1 MDMTDSI
8 RQLFE
13 NRFQQ
18 KPLVV
23 RSPGR
28 INLIGEHTDYNNG
41 FVLPAATD
49 KAVYVA
55 MAASHDANCHWF
67 ASDFNQTHTASLD
80 NLQHSDKG
88 WPNYLLGVVQQLQRL
103 GFRVPAFNCV
113 ISGDVP
119 FGAGM
124 SSSAALECAVGWG
137 LAHLFGF
144 ELDRLALVKLA
155 QRAENEFVGL
165 RCGIM
170 DMFASAF
177 GKKDQVI
184 RLDCRSLEYSYFPL
198 QLQGYQIVLFDTGV
212 KHSLASSAY
221 NTRRQECEEGVRLLQ
236 KFEPQVASLRDATE
250 AMLLQHQRQF
260 DPLVFVRC
268 LYVVQENERVLAAC
282 QDLERGD
289 LETFGQRMYG
299 SHNGLR
305 DMYEVS
311 CAELD
316 YLASFTKTEA
326 SVLGARMMGGG
337 FGGCTINLIKA
348 EAVDDLSA
356 RLHKAYKIAMGLE
369 LKTYTVAIADGTGVV
384 QAP

>member
-1 MDMTDSI
+1 MTDNIS
-8 RQLFE
+8 RLFE
-13 NRFQQ
+13 ERFQQ

-55 MAASHDANCHWF
+55 LSASHDADCHWF
-67 ASDFNQTHTASLD
+67 AADFNETYTTQLND
-80 NLQHSDKG
+80 LQRSGKG

-103 GFRVPAFNCV
+103 GFQIPPFNCE

-124 SSSAALECAVGWG
+124 SSSAALECATGWG
-137 LAHLFGF
+137 LSQLFGF
-144 ELDRLALVKLA
+144 DLDRLALVKLA

-165 RCGIM
+165 QCGIM

-198 QLQGYQIVLFDTGV
+198 RLDGYQLVLFNTGV
-212 KHSLASSAY
+212 KHSLASTAY
-221 NTRRQECEEGVRLLQ
+221 NTRRQECEEGVRLLRTL
-236 KFEPQVASLRDATE
+236 EPHVESLRDVTE
-250 AMLLQHQRQF
+250 EMLLLHQRQF

-268 LYVVQENERVLAAC
+268 LYVVQENQRVLAAC
-282 QDLERGD
+282 DDLQNGD
-289 LETFGQRMYG
+289 LKRFGQRMYG

-316 YLASFTKTEA
+316 YLAAFTKTEDN
-326 SVLGARMMGGG
+326 VLGARMMGGG
-337 FGGCTINLIKA
+337 FGGCTINLVKA

-369 LKTYTVAIADGTGVV
+369 LKTYTVATADGTDVV
-384 QAP
+384 A

>member
-1 MDMTDSI
+1 MTDNIS
-8 RQLFE
+8 RLFE
-13 NRFQQ
+13 ERFQQ

-55 MAASHDANCHWF
+55 LSASHDADCHWF
-67 ASDFNQTHTASLD
+67 AADFNETHTAQLND
-80 NLQHSDKG
+80 LQHSGKG

-103 GFRVPAFNCV
+103 GFQIPPFNCV

-124 SSSAALECAVGWG
+124 SSSAALECATGWG
-137 LAHLFGF
+137 LSQLFGF

-165 RCGIM
+165 QCGIM

-198 QLQGYQIVLFDTGV
+198 QLDGYKLVLFNTGV
-212 KHSLASSAY
+212 KHSLASTAY
-221 NTRRQECEEGVRLLQ
+221 NTRRQECEEGVRLLRTL
-236 KFEPQVASLRDATE
+236 EPHVESLRDVTE
-250 AMLLQHQRQF
+250 EMLLLHQRQF

-268 LYVVQENERVLAAC
+268 LYVVQENQRVLAAC
-282 QDLERGD
+282 DDLEQGD
-289 LETFGQRMYG
+289 LRRFGQRMYS

-316 YLASFTKTEA
+316 YLAAFTKTEE

-337 FGGCTINLIKA
+337 FGGCTINLVKA
-348 EAVDDLSA
+348 DAVDDLSA
-356 RLHKAYKIAMGLE
+356 RLYKAYKIAMGLD
-369 LKTYTVAIADGTGVV
+369 LKTYTVAIEDGTGVV
-384 QAP
+384 A

>member
-1 MDMTDSI
+1 MDMSDSI

-13 NRFQQ
+13 ERFQQ

-55 MAASHDANCHWF
+55 LSASPDADCHWF
-67 ASDFNQTHTASLD
+67 AADFNETHTTQLHD
-80 NLQHSDKG
+80 LQHSGKG

-103 GFRVPAFNCV
+103 GFQIPPFNCV

-124 SSSAALECAVGWG
+124 SSSAALECATGWG
-137 LAHLFGF
+137 LSQLFGF
-144 ELDRLALVKLA
+144 GLDRLALVKLA
-155 QRAENEFVGL
+155 QRAENEFVSL
-165 RCGIM
+165 KCGIM
-170 DMFASAF
+170 DMFASVF

-198 QLQGYQIVLFDTGV
+198 QLDGYQLVLFDTGV
-212 KHSLASSAY
+212 KHSLASTAY
-221 NTRRQECEEGVRLLQ
+221 NTRRQECEEGVRLLRTL
-236 KFEPQVASLRDATE
+236 EPHVESLRDATE
-250 AMLLQHQRQF
+250 EMLLQYQRRF

-268 LYVVQENERVLAAC
+268 LYVVQENQRVLAAC
-282 QDLERGD
+282 EDLQNGD
-289 LETFGQRMYG
+289 LKRFGQRMYG

-316 YLASFTKTEA
+316 YLAAFTKTEDN
-326 SVLGARMMGGG
+326 VLGARMMGGG
-337 FGGCTINLIKA
+337 FGGCTINLVKA

-369 LKTYTVAIADGTGVV
+369 LKTYTVAIEDGTGVV
-384 QAP
+384 A